1 MVVLLHHVLADGL
14 GGLNVLAAL
23 VDPGAPPANVTFPT
37 ARPALSSLALEAW
50 LTRLRGM
57 RQGDD
62 VAVAAPVD
70 VCRRRVSAG
79 ARDILL
85 AHTAVSWWLV
95 PVDTEG
101 SSECSWAQ

>member
-1 MVVLLHHVLADGL
+1 MADSAAWDAS
-14 GGLNVLAAL
+14 GGMTWRSLRQSMFA
-23 VDPGAPPANVTFPT
+23 GGGF
-37 ARPALSSLALEAW
+37 RP
-50 LTRLRGM
+50 
-57 RQGDD
+57 
-62 VAVAAPVD
+62 
-70 VCRRRVSAG
+70 